1 MKGKEGHMDVSISM
15 CGDGSA
21 NQGQAHEAANMAA
34 LWKLP
39 HIFIIENNQYGM
51 GTSTARSSF
60 LTEYY
65 KQGNMIPG
73 IQCDGFDVL
82 ATRECMR
89 FAKDYCGAGNGPLF
103 VEFKTYRYHGH
114 SMSDPGITY
123 RDRDE
128 VNAVRKTSDCIEL
141 MKSRVIEAG
150 FLTAEEVTKMEK
162 GVRKT
167 VAAELKIAKAGN
179 LPSIDTINDHI
190 FYEEIPAYIRQTEE
204 YPGYF
209 NSAAPQHK

>member
-34 LWKLP
+34 VFKLP

-82 ATRECMR
+82 ATRE
-89 FAKDYCGAGNGPLF
+89 
-103 VEFKTYRYHGH
+103 
-114 SMSDPGITY
+114 
-123 RDRDE
+123 
-128 VNAVRKTSDCIEL
+128 
-141 MKSRVIEAG
+141 
-150 FLTAEEVTKMEK
+150 
-162 GVRKT
+162 
-167 VAAELKIAKAGN
+167 
-179 LPSIDTINDHI
+179 
-190 FYEEIPAYIRQTEE
+190 
-204 YPGYF
+204 
-209 NSAAPQHK
+209 